1 LEALGPDCIL
11 LEGPPDAAEVL
22 ALAADEEMKPPV
34 ALLLHETGNPQRAI
48 YYPLAVFSPEW
59 QTIQF
64 GLKQNVPIR
73 FMDLPQA
80 IQMGIAADEEAKTKA
95 SEAAQT
101 PPAESETE
109 GESGSSAEEDEPE
122 AGPEAPPSPDEIR
135 AFLNRDPI
143 SYLAQAAGYNDSE
156 RWWEHMVEHRQ
167 DSADIF
173 AAILEA
179 MTALRDAAIQS
190 QLSILEPEREA
201 QREAWMRQTIR
212 AAQKEGFQRIA
223 VVCGAWHAP
232 VLARMPPAKEDA
244 AVLKS
249 LPKVKVTATWIPWTY
264 SRLAYASGY
273 GAGIASPGWYD
284 FLFRLPSQTLSR
296 STLSRSTSPS
306 AVATRWLAKVAHL
319 LRAEDLDASSAGV
332 IEAVRLAESL
342 AAVRGRPL
350 PGLPELN
357 EATQTVLCFGDSLPL
372 EIIRHKLI
380 ISERLGAVPESTP
393 AVPLAQDLAREQKR
407 LRLKPEALASDLK
420 LDLREPMALDRSRL
434 LHRLNLLALPWGEIQ
449 RGPARAQGTFWE
461 LWRLEWEPEYA
472 VKLIE
477 AGVWGNTILAAASA
491 RVKNDADVAPDLPAL
506 TSLLDATLLA
516 DLPEAAERVMA
527 RLQAEAAVAAD
538 VAHLMGALPPLANIL
553 RYGNVRQT
561 DAVMV
566 RAVVDGLVARICI
579 GLPGACGSLNDEAAA
594 EMFDKI
600 LATHA
605 ALVLLQDA
613 AHLEMWQ
620 AVLRQLADSP
630 NLHGLIAGRACR
642 LLLEG
647 KQIDAAEAARRL
659 SLALSTAN
667 APAQAAGWVEGFLRG
682 SGLLLLLDDALWQ
695 VIDDWVAGLT
705 PLHFDAVL
713 PLLRR
718 TFATF
723 EAGERRQMGERVA
736 RGKRTTGLTAAKEE
750 DFDEERANRALPLI
764 AQLLGLKT

>member
-1 LEALGPDCIL
+1 
-11 LEGPPDAAEVL
+11 
-22 ALAADEEMKPPV
+22 
-34 ALLLHETGNPQRAI
+34 
-48 YYPLAVFSPEW
+48 
-59 QTIQF
+59 
-64 GLKQNVPIR
+64 
-73 FMDLPQA
+73 
-80 IQMGIAADEEAKTKA
+80 
-95 SEAAQT
+95 
-101 PPAESETE
+101 
-109 GESGSSAEEDEPE
+109 
-122 AGPEAPPSPDEIR
+122 
-135 AFLNRDPI
+135 
-143 SYLAQAAGYNDSE
+143 
-156 RWWEHMVEHRQ
+156 
-167 DSADIF
+167 
-173 AAILEA
+173 
-179 MTALRDAAIQS
+179 
-190 QLSILEPEREA
+190 
-201 QREAWMRQTIR
+201 
-212 AAQKEGFQRIA
+212 
-223 VVCGAWHAP
+223 
-232 VLARMPPAKEDA
+232 
-244 AVLKS
+244 
-249 LPKVKVTATWIPWTY
+249 
-264 SRLAYASGY
+264 
-273 GAGIASPGWYD
+273 
-284 FLFRLPSQTLSR
+284 
-296 STLSRSTSPS
+296 
-306 AVATRWLAKVAHL
+306 
-319 LRAEDLDASSAGV
+319 
-332 IEAVRLAESL
+332 
-342 AAVRGRPL
+342 
-350 PGLPELN
+350 
-357 EATQTVLCFGDSLPL
+357 
-372 EIIRHKLI
+372 
-380 ISERLGAVPESTP
+380 
-393 AVPLAQDLAREQKR
+393 
-407 LRLKPEALASDLK
+407 
-420 LDLREPMALDRSRL
+420 
-434 LHRLNLLALPWGEIQ
+434 
-449 RGPARAQGTFWE
+449 
-461 LWRLEWEPEYA
+461 
-472 VKLIE
+472 
-477 AGVWGNTILAAASA
+477 
-491 RVKNDADVAPDLPAL
+491 
-506 TSLLDATLLA
+506 
-516 DLPEAAERVMA
+516 
-527 RLQAEAAVAAD
+527 
-538 VAHLMGALPPLANIL
+538 MGALPPLANIL